1 MKLSGHPVKT
11 GQARREARGTK
22 WRAESKPRNTVL
34 IVPIDPA
41 YKGGLTG
48 HLPITS
54 LKLGERRKPMTLKER
69 LDSGKFVVAV
79 ELQPPKGN
87 DLSELYEYAE
97 LLKGRVD
104 TINVPD
110 LQNAIMRLG
119 SLSVCTL
126 LKAKG
131 MEVIYNLSCSDRN
144 RLALQS
150 ELLNASALGL
160 KNLLLLQGD
169 QPSMG
174 DHFETKA
181 VFDLDVTGLLGAAKR
196 LQEGYDLTGNDLQ
209 GKPQFCV
216 GTQINA
222 AAKGHVLDL
231 EIMDMEKK
239 IRMGVDFF
247 FTNSIY
253 DATLFEPFAKKVAHF
268 KVPIIVGITL
278 LKSVGMARYVNKH
291 VEGASIPDSI
301 IDQLMKASDKQKAS
315 IEIAG
320 GLIKALKPLCQGVQI
335 IPIGW
340 EKQVPA
346 LLDYVGL

>member
-1 MKLSGHPVKT
+1 MSF
-11 GQARREARGTK
+11 
-22 WRAESKPRNTVL
+22 
-34 IVPIDPA
+34 
-41 YKGGLTG
+41 
-48 HLPITS
+48 
-54 LKLGERRKPMTLKER
+54 KEQ
-69 LDSGKFVVAV
+69 LESGKFVVVA

-104 TINVPD
+104 AVNVPD

-126 LKAKG
+126 LKARG
-131 MEVIYNLSCSDRN
+131 MDVIYNLSCSDRN

-150 ELLNASALGL
+150 DLLNASALGL
-160 KNLLLLQGD
+160 KNVLLLQGD
-169 QPSMG
+169 HPSIG
-174 DHFETKA
+174 DHFEAQA
-181 VFDLDVTGLLGAAKR
+181 VYDLDVMGLLGSAKR
-196 LQEGYDLTGNDLQ
+196 LQEGYDLMGNDLN
-209 GKPQFCV
+209 GKPKFCV

-222 AAKGHVLDL
+222 GVKGHVLDL
-231 EIMDMEKK
+231 EVIDMEKK

-253 DATLFEPFAKKVAHF
+253 DVSLFEPFIKKVAHF
-268 KVPIIVGITL
+268 KVPIMVGITL

-301 IDQLMKASDKQKAS
+301 IDQLMKASDKQRAS

-320 GLIKALKPLCQGVQI
+320 GLIKALRPLCQGVQI

-340 EKQVPA
+340 EKQIPA

>member
-1 MKLSGHPVKT
+1 MSF
-11 GQARREARGTK
+11 
-22 WRAESKPRNTVL
+22 
-34 IVPIDPA
+34 
-41 YKGGLTG
+41 
-48 HLPITS
+48 
-54 LKLGERRKPMTLKER
+54 KER
-69 LDSGKFVVAV
+69 LESNKFVVV
-79 ELQPPKGN
+79 TELQPPKGN
-87 DLSELYEYAE
+87 NLSELFEDAE

-104 TINVPD
+104 AINVPD

-131 MEVIYNLSCSDRN
+131 MEVIFNLSCSDRN
-144 RLALQS
+144 RLVLQS

-169 QPSMG
+169 HPSIG
-174 DHFETKA
+174 DHFEA
-181 VFDLDVTGLLGAAKR
+181 QPVFDLDVMGLLGATKR
-196 LQEGYDLTGNDLQ
+196 LQEGYDLMGNDLN

-216 GTQINA
+216 GTYINA
-222 AAKGHVLDL
+222 TAKGHVLDL
-231 EIMDMEKK
+231 EVMDMEKK

-253 DATLFEPFAKKVAHF
+253 DVSLFEPFVKKVAHF
-268 KVPIIVGITL
+268 KVPLIAGITL

-291 VEGASIPDSI
+291 VEGVSIPDSI
-301 IDQLMKASDKQKAS
+301 IDQLMRAPDKQQAS
-315 IEIAG
+315 LEIAG
-320 GLIKALKPLCQGVQI
+320 GLIKELRSLCKGVQI

-340 EKQVPA
+340 EKQIPA

>member
-1 MKLSGHPVKT
+1 MSF
-11 GQARREARGTK
+11 
-22 WRAESKPRNTVL
+22 
-34 IVPIDPA
+34 
-41 YKGGLTG
+41 
-48 HLPITS
+48 
-54 LKLGERRKPMTLKER
+54 KER
-69 LDSGKFVVAV
+69 LEAGKFVVV
-79 ELQPPKGN
+79 TELQPPKGN
-87 DLSELYEYAE
+87 DLSEIYENAE

-104 TINVPD
+104 AINVPD

-131 MEVIYNLSCSDRN
+131 MEVIFNLSCSDRN

-150 ELLNASALGL
+150 ELLNASALSV

-169 QPSMG
+169 PPSIG
-174 DHFETKA
+174 DHFEA
-181 VFDLDVTGLLGAAKR
+181 QPVFDLDVMGLLGAAKR
-196 LQEGYDLTGNDLQ
+196 LQEGYDLMGNDLK
-209 GKPQFCV
+209 GKPKFCV
-216 GTQINA
+216 GAQVNA

-231 EIMDMEKK
+231 EVMDMEKK

-253 DATLFEPFAKKVAHF
+253 DVSLLEPFVKKVAHF
-268 KVPIIVGITL
+268 KVPIIAGVTL

-301 IDQLMKASDKQKAS
+301 IDQLMKASDKQKAG

-320 GLIKALKPLCQGVQI
+320 ALIKQLRPLCQGVQV
-335 IPIGW
+335 IPVGW
-340 EKQVPA
+340 EKQIPA
-346 LLDYVGL
+346 LLDYAGL

>member
-1 MKLSGHPVKT
+1 MPFKD
-11 GQARREARGTK
+11 Q
-22 WRAESKPRNTVL
+22 
-34 IVPIDPA
+34 
-41 YKGGLTG
+41 
-48 HLPITS
+48 
-54 LKLGERRKPMTLKER
+54 
-69 LDSGKFVVAV
+69 LDSGKFVVVA

-87 DLSELYEYAE
+87 DLSELNEYAE

-104 TINVPD
+104 AVNVPD

-126 LKAKG
+126 LKVKG
-131 MEVIYNLSCSDRN
+131 MEVIFNLSSSNRN

-160 KNLLLLQGD
+160 KNILISQGD
-169 QPSMG
+169 PPSIG
-174 DHFETKA
+174 DHFEAQA
-181 VFDLDVTGLLGAAKR
+181 VSDLDLMGLLGAAKR
-196 LQEGYDLTGNDLQ
+196 LQEGYDLMGNDLQ
-209 GKPQFCV
+209 GKPQFCIGSHV
-216 GTQINA
+216 NA

-231 EIMDMEKK
+231 EVMDMEKK
-239 IRMGVDFF
+239 IRLGVDFF
-247 FTNSIY
+247 FTHSIY
-253 DATLFEPFAKKVAHF
+253 DVSLIEPFIKKVAHF
-268 KVPIIVGITL
+268 KVPIIAGITL

-320 GLIKALKPLCQGVQI
+320 SLIKGLKPLCQGVQI

-340 EKQVPA
+340 ERQIPA

>member
-1 MKLSGHPVKT
+1 
-11 GQARREARGTK
+11 
-22 WRAESKPRNTVL
+22 
-34 IVPIDPA
+34 
-41 YKGGLTG
+41 
-48 HLPITS
+48 
-54 LKLGERRKPMTLKER
+54 MTFKER
-69 LDSGKFVVAV
+69 LDSGKFAVAV

-97 LLKGRVD
+97 LFKGRVD

-126 LKAKG
+126 LNARG

-174 DHFETKA
+174 DHFEAKA

-216 GTQINA
+216 GTQINT

-231 EIMDMEKK
+231 EVMDMEKK

-247 FTNSIY
+247 FTHSIY
-253 DATLFEPFAKKVAHF
+253 DVSLFEPFAKKVAHF
-268 KVPIIVGITL
+268 KVPIIAGITL